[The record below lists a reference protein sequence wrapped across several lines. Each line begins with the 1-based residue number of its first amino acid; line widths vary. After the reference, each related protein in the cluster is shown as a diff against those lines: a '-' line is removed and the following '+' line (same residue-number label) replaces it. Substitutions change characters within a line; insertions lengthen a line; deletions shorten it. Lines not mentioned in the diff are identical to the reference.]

1 MEIKQI
7 TTTEITP
14 KQLAKSLSDATPRE
28 FADFWF
34 EFSELTEKNEKLIDD
49 FAKAMAPSCGGY
61 RKRALNKIFDLMKYY
76 EIEAQKKG

>member
-28 FADFWF
+28 FAEFWF
-34 EFSELTEKNEKLIDD
+34 QFSELTEKDDKLIDD
-49 FAKAMAPSCGGY
+49 FARAMAPSFGGY

-76 EIEAQKKG
+76 EIDSTKKS